1 MNRQNMIGALEE
13 RGTALW
19 DICIIGGGA
28 TGLGVAVDAASRGF
42 STLLLEQYDFAKGT
56 SSRATKLVHGGV
68 RYLQQGNIK
77 LVTEALHERGILW
90 RNAPHLVKNMSFI
103 VPNYKWWEGPF
114 YGIGLKVYDWMAG
127 DLGLGK
133 SRLLSREETLELAPT
148 LDDEGLR
155 GGVLYHDGQ
164 FDDARLAI
172 HLAMTAADQGAVLLN
187 YCKVEGLPKNNG
199 KVSGVVAV
207 DEVSG
212 KRYTINAKVVINA
225 TGVFTDS
232 ILQMDEPDAEPI
244 IAPSQGVHIM
254 LDKDFLP
261 GKASILV
268 PHTDDGRVLFAVP
281 WHDRIIIG
289 TTDTPVDHVDI
300 EPRALPEEVDFILK
314 QIGRYLKKVPT
325 AADIRSVYA
334 GLRPLV
340 KSSSKKTAELARDHL
355 ILVADS
361 GLVTVTGGKWTTYRR
376 MAEDTVN
383 TAIEKAGLPIKEC
396 ITARLPI
403 HGAPGGSRGSRVYE
417 GNERGSRGIEGNDRG
432 EARDEASTKVSRNE
446 APPKFEGND
455 RGGAWRSSSDEGLEE
470 GPLHYHGT
478 DAEAIRAI
486 VRAYPLMGERLH
498 HRLPYIRAEVV
509 WAAREE
515 MCMTVED
522 ALSRRTRSLLLDAQ
536 AAIDAAPMVAALLAE
551 ELGKDTAWQD
561 RQVEE
566 FRALAEGYLP
576 EGYLVKP

>member
-1 MNRQNMIGALEE
+1 MTRQNMIQALEAK
-13 RGTALW
+13 GPALW

-42 STLLLEQYDFAKGT
+42 STLLLEGLDFAKGT

-77 LVTEALHERGILW
+77 LVTEALHERGIL
-90 RNAPHLVKNMSFI
+90 RKNAPHLVKNMSFI

-148 LDDEGLR
+148 LDGEGLR

-172 HLAMTAADQGAVLLN
+172 HLAMTAANQGAVLLN
-187 YCKVEGLPKNNG
+187 YCRVDSLVKEEGR
-199 KVSGVVAV
+199 VAGVVAT
-207 DEVSG
+207 DGISG
-212 KRYTINAKVVINA
+212 KTYTINARVVINA

-232 ILQMDEPDAEPI
+232 ILRMDDADSEPV

-261 GKASILV
+261 GDAAILV

-281 WHDRIIIG
+281 WHDKIIIG
-289 TTDTPVDHVDI
+289 TTDTPVDSVEI

-314 QIGRYLKKVPT
+314 QIGRYLRRVPQPS
-325 AADIRSVYA
+325 DIRSVYA

-340 KSSSKKTAELARDHL
+340 KSSSKRTAELARDHL
-355 ILVADS
+355 ILVAES
-361 GLVTVTGGKWTTYRR
+361 GLVTITGGKWTTYRR

-383 TAIEKAGLPIKEC
+383 TAIEKAGLPKRDC
-396 ITARLPI
+396 VTADLPI
-403 HGAPGGSRGSRVYE
+403 HGSPGVE
-417 GNERGSRGIEGNDRG
+417 QDD
-432 EARDEASTKVSRNE
+432 A
-446 APPKFEGND
+446 
-455 RGGAWRSSSDEGLEE
+455 AWNQ
-470 GPLHYHGT
+470 PLHYYGT
-478 DAEAIRAI
+478 DAAAVRAI
-486 VRAYPLMGERLH
+486 VNAHPLLGEKIH
-498 HRLPYIRAEVV
+498 HRLPYLRAEIV

-515 MCMTVED
+515 LAMTVDD

-536 AAIDAAPMVAALLAE
+536 AAIDAAPLVAALLAE
-551 ELGKDTAWQD
+551 ELGRDRAWQD

-566 FRALAEGYLP
+566 FKEIAK
-576 EGYLVKP
+576 GYLVQKT